1 MTLRHIY
8 IITLFIA
15 IAHNIHRLHLEK
27 IRMKIK
33 HRGLFLEELKFN
45 KFKWQTNFRKANV
58 AKFLKLFLDFY
69 GNNS

>member
-15 IAHNIHRLHLEK
+15 IAHNKILPIRLHLEK

-33 HRGLFLEELKFN
+33 HGELFLEELKFN
-45 KFKWQTNFRKANV
+45 KFKMVDEFSQSKCCQIFKIV
-58 AKFLKLFLDFY
+58 
-69 GNNS
+69 S

>member
-33 HRGLFLEELKFN
+33 PGGLFLEELKFN
-45 KFKWQTNFRKANV
+45 KFKMADEFSQSKCCQIFKIV
-58 AKFLKLFLDFY
+58 
-69 GNNS
+69 S